1 MRLQAILDI
10 IEIVIAI
17 LNSKQP
23 VSLAKDWASM
33 LTIVEYSLMN
43 SCQFLRASHL
53 QMLWSSGKYDTQ
65 VRLFQ
70 ESTLDKWHLLFC
82 SILRWSHTA
91 ELVHISFHRKTNPI
105 SACLSDPSNCSFLPG
120 ERSFYIRVHIAYFK
134 FGVCQTHQRVNR
146 TPPQGGI

>member
-43 SCQFLRASHL
+43 SCQFLCASHL
-53 QMLWSSGKYDTQ
+53 QCFGLKWPSGKYDTQ

-82 SILRWSHTA
+82 SILRRSHTA
-91 ELVHISFHRKTNPI
+91 ELVHISFHRKTN
-105 SACLSDPSNCSFLPG
+105 SL
-120 ERSFYIRVHIAYFK
+120 VHASVIQ
-134 FGVCQTHQRVNR
+134 VIVNFSLGSGCF
-146 TPPQGGI
+146 T

>member
-33 LTIVEYSLMN
+33 LTIVEYPLMN

-53 QMLWSSGKYDTQ
+53 QCFGLKWPSGKYDTQ

-70 ESTLDKWHLLFC
+70 ESTLDKWHLYSVLFLEGPTLL
-82 SILRWSHTA
+82 SWFILVFTGKQIH
-91 ELVHISFHRKTNPI
+91 
-105 SACLSDPSNCSFLPG
+105 
-120 ERSFYIRVHIAYFK
+120 
-134 FGVCQTHQRVNR
+134 
-146 TPPQGGI
+146 